1 LRGRR
6 RKGSKDILKHRCAK
20 RIESLGRS
28 FSSVCCLIARRT
40 KRKIGRSGGIK
51 ENYGVSD
58 VKIRGPVK
66 SRRFIKT
73 GRGFI
78 AHFVKNRLRRRNQP
92 SWRVKG
98 SSRLGIHCEKGNG

>member
-1 LRGRR
+1 LRDRR
-6 RKGSKDILKHRCAK
+6 RKGIKDILRHRCAE

-28 FSSVCCLIARRT
+28 FSSVCCLIARGT

-58 VKIRGPVK
+58 VKIWGPVK

-78 AHFVKNRLRRRNQP
+78 ALFAKKRLRRRNFVP
-92 SWRVKG
+92 EG
-98 SSRLGIHCEKGNG
+98 